1 MTLLYTK
8 ILHSINNQVTERDAT
23 DIARALGVLVSQG
36 TITAGEK
43 LPPIRAVAKELGVS
57 TSTVA
62 EAWSLMRNHGLIN
75 TDRRRG
81 TTVREI
87 AKSGRSRYWRVPM
100 EPGTLALDL
109 STGTPDPLLLPRI
122 DPILERIHSSLEV
135 SSYLDP
141 PVLPALQTELRS
153 RWPYDAPALS
163 VLDGANDCLDRI
175 IRSQVRLGDI
185 VIVEDPTYPLLL
197 DLLDLAGAHIVGVP
211 LDDEGPILEAVKVAM
226 QSKPAAMIIQT
237 GAHNPTGLSLTQQRA
252 NDLAKLLT
260 GTDTILVEDEHAGA
274 TADRPAVSAGA
285 LLPDQVFRVHS
296 FSKTY
301 GPDLRIAAMSGPAEA
316 LREIDERRQ
325 MGPGWTSRLLQ
336 RVLLEM
342 LRDSEVDEQI
352 AHASRQYQFRRE
364 SLSNAL
370 AATGIDVVESHGL
383 NLWVP
388 VQHEQLAAV
397 GLAANGIGVA
407 PGEPFRV
414 NLKAEHLRVTSAIVR
429 EGFDEVADAIATM
442 SNISGAR

>member
-1 MTLLYTK
+1 MYSK
-8 ILHSINNQVTERDAT
+8 ILHSINKQVTERDAT
-23 DIARALGVLVSQG
+23 GIARALGALVSQDLVA
-36 TITAGEK
+36 AGEK

-62 EAWSLMRNHGLIN
+62 EAWSIMRNHGLIH

-81 TTVREI
+81 TTVREV
-87 AKSGRSRYWRVPM
+87 AQSGRSRYWRVPM

-109 STGTPDPLLLPRI
+109 STGTPDAQLLPRI
-122 DPILERIHSSLEV
+122 DPILEKMHSSLEV

-141 PVLPALQTELRS
+141 PVLSALEDELRA
-153 RWPYDAPALS
+153 RWPYDPPALA
-163 VLDGANDCLDRI
+163 VVDGANDGLDRI
-175 IRSQVRLGDI
+175 IRATIRLGDV

-197 DLLDLAGAHIVGVP
+197 DLLDLAGAEIVGIP
-211 LDDEGPILEAVKVAM
+211 LDDQGPDLAAATTAM
-226 QSKPAAMIIQT
+226 TRKPAAMIIQT
-237 GAHNPTGLSLTQQRA
+237 GAHNPTGLSLSQQRA
-252 NDLAKLLT
+252 NELAGLLA
-260 GTDTILVEDEHAGA
+260 GTDTILIEDEHAGA
-274 TADRPAVSAGA
+274 TADRPAVSAGSV
-285 LLPDQVFRVHS
+285 LPDQVFRVHS

-316 LREIDERRQ
+316 MRNIEERRQ

-342 LRDSEVDEQI
+342 LQNPEVDAQI
-352 AHASRQYQFRRE
+352 TNASQQYQFRRE
-364 SLSNAL
+364 SLTRAL
-370 AATGIDVVESHGL
+370 AEHGIDVVESHGL

-388 VQHEQLAAV
+388 VQHEQLATV

-414 NLKAEHLRVTSAIVR
+414 KTKAEHLRVTSAVVR
-429 EGFDEVADAIATM
+429 EGFDEVAQAIANM
-442 SNISGAR
+442 SNVSGSR